1 MIRLTSSAVAAA
13 FLCASAAGAAG
24 QQVTYDTAP
33 DTRSGDIR
41 NCEDTLQAGN
51 LTRLTIFQQAA
62 LRDTAPAVDAQV
74 ELVAERIAVAARSA
88 LGARYDDD
96 IPVVDAFGVW
106 PHRVLHLPFVVVLH
120 REQPG
125 TWRSDTTSDTISAK
139 VTGFYEHVLTAVP
152 PDSLWMIWPDGYA
165 QDSVEFRLTL
175 MSGNG
180 DVRRMAAEH
189 SMFAVFSTK
198 GIAEQPAL
206 LKEDQP
212 PPRFP
217 SDALH
222 QHIAGFVLLQFV
234 IGTDGRADP
243 GTLTVLRPTA
253 DTLRASP
260 LAHYYREFV
269 AASEDAIRNT
279 RFYPARIGACAVR
292 ERVRFPFTFLSAH
305 SPGG

>member
-1 MIRLTSSAVAAA
+1 MIRLTSGMAAA
-13 FLCASAAGAAG
+13 GFLCASAAGAAG
-24 QQVTYDTAP
+24 QQVTHDTTH
-33 DTRSGDIR
+33 DTKSSDIR
-41 NCEDTLQAGN
+41 SCEDTLQAGN

-62 LRDTAPAVDAQV
+62 LQDTTPAVNAQV

-88 LGARYDDD
+88 LGARHDD
-96 IPVVDAFGVW
+96 IPFVDAFGVW
-106 PHRVLHLPFVVVLH
+106 PRGVLHLPFVVVLH

-139 VTGFYEHVLTAVP
+139 VTGFYEHVLSAVP
-152 PDSLWMIWPDGYA
+152 PDSIWMIWPDGYA

-175 MSGNG
+175 ISGNG

-198 GIAEQPAL
+198 GIAERPAL
-206 LKEDQP
+206 LKENQP

-217 SDALH
+217 LDALH

-234 IGTDGRADP
+234 IGTDGRADL
-243 GTLTVLRPTA
+243 GTLKVLRPTA

-260 LAHYYREFV
+260 LAHYYQEFV
-269 AASEDAIRNT
+269 AASEDAISNA

-292 ERVRFPFTFLSAH
+292 ERVQFPFTYLSAH
-305 SPGG
+305 LSGD